1 MSKYIKIITS
11 LLILVV
17 FLSCQNSEQKSLQID
32 PSELAEI
39 KVEIKRY
46 GKALFE
52 IDTTH
57 FRAGLIKIQPEFA
70 YFLDADLNDT
80 ANINQLFSFVSDS
93 QTRRLYQKTL
103 EAYPDLNQLEE
114 ELSDA
119 FSRYHYFFTENT
131 IPEIFTYVS
140 DLYYERP
147 VWMKDSVLVVAL
159 DIYLGRDFFLYPHL
173 GLPQYKIRC
182 MESVYISADIMKILY
197 FKEVWSNQKQ
207 NTLLD
212 RMITG
217 GKILYYLDAVLPALP
232 DTVKLCYSKK
242 QLIWAEENEKSV
254 WAFIVHDELL
264 YSTDYKTQANL
275 ILDGPFTKGF
285 SGESPSRLGVFI
297 GWHIVQEYM
306 LKHPEFS
313 LQELMNVKDAQLILQ
328 QSGYKP

>member
-1 MSKYIKIITS
+1 MSKHIKTIAI
-11 LLILVV
+11 LLILV
-17 FLSCQNSEQKSLQID
+17 FFFSCQNSEQKSLQID
-32 PSELAEI
+32 PSELPEI
-39 KVEIKRY
+39 YVEIKRY

-52 IDTTH
+52 IDATH
-57 FRAGLIKIQPEFA
+57 FREGLIKIQPEFT

-80 ANINQLFSFVSDS
+80 ANINQLLSFVSDS

-103 EAYPDLNQLEE
+103 EVYPDLNQLEK

-119 FSRYHYFFTENT
+119 FSRYHYFFPENT

-147 VWMKDSVLVVAL
+147 VWLKDSVLVVAL

-182 MESVYISADIMKILY
+182 MEPEYISADIMKTLY
-197 FKEVWSNQKQ
+197 FEEVWSNQKQ

-217 GKILYYLDAVLPALP
+217 GKILYYLDAVLPITP
-232 DTVKLCYSKK
+232 DTIKLRYTKK
-242 QLIWAEENEKSV
+242 QLIWAEENEKNV

-275 ILDGPFTKGF
+275 IQDGPFTKGF

-306 LKHPEFS
+306 LKHPELS
-313 LQELMNVKDAQLILQ
+313 LQELMNVKDSQLILQ